1 MADTEAYLPPPP
13 SYLSRM
19 EYKRELRNKA
29 TRLFRE
35 SGVQGMYLRGLA
47 RLDKKP
53 SLEDGETAQ
62 NFGRGRL

>member
-1 MADTEAYLPPPP
+1 
-13 SYLSRM
+13 M